1 LISKPQ
7 LSAQMMQAVFFQ
19 LSISVVSMGFP
30 LSEKVVDL
38 LDNDRYPT
46 ISVEKVSTIFLVK
59 SHALHQ

>member
-1 LISKPQ
+1 

-19 LSISVVSMGFP
+19 PSVSVVSMGFP

-46 ISVEKVSTIFLVK
+46 TSAEKVSTIF
-59 SHALHQ
+59 